1 MALEPLFHLLFNTV
15 YPLIE
20 ITAVYMTGFLAA
32 VIFFMAFISIF
43 KTDNEGQ

>member
-20 ITAVYMTGFLAA
+20 ITAVYMTGFLAS
-32 VIFFMAFISIF
+32 VIFFMAFLSIF
-43 KTDNEGQ
+43 KSKDDTD